1 MGGSTRGGRS
11 ASSPTYIQYL
21 FCFFLCCLFFLL
33 TLRFLLFLWFLPP
46 LFLEDDAAADT
57 KEEEE
62 KDIVDEFLVSDEGDY
77 PKTV

>member
-1 MGGSTRGGRS
+1 
-11 ASSPTYIQYL
+11 
-21 FCFFLCCLFFLL
+21 
-33 TLRFLLFLWFLPP
+33 
-46 LFLEDDAAADT
+46 LFLEDDAAAADT